1 MGAGKEKATQA
12 KASPYA
18 WVILV
23 VVFLASFIAP
33 MAQFKVT
40 TLSEPLMAAFN
51 LDPASFGWLMSSLTI
66 CGVLLA
72 IPAAWMCGRMGEKVA
87 ILVSVSCIGIGSLI
101 GALTDQAALLFFS
114 RAIEGCGIAFIGV
127 AAPTAISMWFPEGKR
142 ALPLAI
148 WCTWMPLGSTVSML
162 IVPPVAEAFGW
173 RGAWWMCVICAI
185 IVFVLVLI
193 LFKKPKNADAETAV
207 ESVEA
212 QKGFFVRGL
221 SYLKNKEIWLLC
233 IAFFCFNFVCNG
245 VFMSYY
251 PMYLEQGMAMT
262 NAEAGAITSIMPI
275 LTIIIMPIMG
285 IVYDK
290 VGHRKRFVMVAFGLT
305 AATLAIAFMG
315 NLGLVW
321 ASVIIFG
328 TMGGL
333 VASGT
338 RPMTPEIMEKRAG
351 GALAIAMGMSVMQ
364 ISQNLAPT
372 IGSPLFGS
380 MMMNMGWLGASVTL
394 CVPLAVIALI
404 AMAFIK
410 VR

>member
-1 MGAGKEKATQA
+1 MEEGKKERA

-23 VVFLASFIAP
+23 IVFLASFIAP

-40 TLSEPLMAAFN
+40 TLSEPLMLAFN
-51 LDPASFGWLMSSLTI
+51 LDTASFGWLMSSLTI

-72 IPAAWMCGRMGEKVA
+72 IPAAWMCGKMGEKTA
-87 ILVSVSCIGIGSLI
+87 ILVSVGCIGVGSLI
-101 GALTDQAALLFFS
+101 GALTDNAAILFFS

-127 AAPTAISMWFPEGKR
+127 SAPTAISMWFPEGKR

-148 WCTWMPLGSTVSML
+148 WCTWMPLGSTVSMP
-162 IVPPVAEAFGW
+162 IVPPVADAFGW
-173 RGAWWMCVICAI
+173 RGAWWMCVIAAVV
-185 IVFVLVLI
+185 VFVLVLAF
-193 LFKKPKNADAETAV
+193 FKAPAHAADDKV
-207 ESVEA
+207 EAVEA
-212 QKGFFVRGL
+212 QKGFFMRGL
-221 SYLKNKEIWLLC
+221 AYLKNKEIWLLC
-233 IAFFCFNFVCNG
+233 LAFFCFNFICNG

-251 PMYLEQGMAMT
+251 PMYLQDGMGMT
-262 NAEAGAITSIMPI
+262 NAQAGQITSIMPI
-275 LTIIIMPIMG
+275 LTICIMPIMG

-290 VGHRKRFVMVAFGLT
+290 VGHRKPFVMIAFGLC
-305 AATLAIAFMG
+305 AATMAFAFLG

-321 ASVIIFG
+321 AAVIIFG

-338 RPMTPEIMEKRAG
+338 RPMTPEIMEKKGG

-372 IGSPLFGS
+372 IGSPMFGA
-380 MMMNMGWLGASVTL
+380 MVMNMGWLTSSLVL
-394 CVPLAVIALI
+394 CVPLALIALV
-404 AMAFIK
+404 AMIFIR

>member
-1 MGAGKEKATQA
+1 MEEGKEKLAKP

-72 IPAAWMCGRMGEKVA
+72 IPAAWMCGKMGEKVA
-87 ILVSVSCIGIGSLI
+87 ILVSVACIGVGSLI
-101 GALTDQAALLFFS
+101 GAITDSAALLFFS

-148 WCTWMPLGSTVSML
+148 WCTWMPLGSTVAML
-162 IVPPVAEAFGW
+162 IVPPVADAFGW
-173 RGAWWMCVICAI
+173 RGAWWMCVIAAI
-185 IVFVLVLI
+185 VVFILVIL
-193 LFKKPKNADAETAV
+193 LFKKPEGATETAV

-212 QKGFFVRGL
+212 QKGFFMRGL

-275 LTIIIMPIMG
+275 LTIVIMPIMG
-285 IVYDK
+285 VVYDK
-290 VGHRKRFVMVAFGLT
+290 VGHRKPFVMVAFGAT

-315 NLGLVW
+315 NIGLVW
-321 ASVIIFG
+321 ASVLIFG

-338 RPMTPEIMEKRAG
+338 RPMTPEIMEKRGG

-380 MMMNMGWLGASVTL
+380 MMMNMGWLQASVVL
-394 CVPLAVIALI
+394 CVPLALIALI